1 MAPVISR
8 RASNRGR
15 ADRRSPSAVLS
26 DPGLRIP
33 LTYFVVAQ
41 LLDILTTLMGMVFG
55 LQEVNPVTAN
65 VLGRF
70 GGFGLL
76 VQKVPTVLAVAV
88 AVSALPRRTAILAA
102 WAFTV
107 VMAAVVASNV
117 ALIVANR

>member
-1 MAPVISR
+1 
-8 RASNRGR
+8 
-15 ADRRSPSAVLS
+15 VLG

-55 LQEVNPVTAN
+55 LNELNPVTAN
-65 VLGRF
+65 ILARF

-76 VQKVPTVLAVAV
+76 VQKVPTVLAVAA

-102 WAFTV
+102 WAFTLL
-107 VMAAVVASNV
+107 MAGVVASNV
-117 ALIVANR
+117 GLILGHR